1 MQRVGWRTGPVGA
14 AGSVAAIEVHGLPT
28 TGGLRLDSIRKSF
41 GATPV
46 LAGVS
51 FELQPSEILG
61 VIGPSGGGKSTLLR
75 CINLLE
81 HPDAGRLEFVGAWA
95 IEFDVESAPTATRWG
110 GSATEMLTEE
120 IENELRRTAGMVF
133 QGFNLWEER
142 TVLENLI
149 LAPQVVLGRKR
160 AEVVAEAEDL
170 CRLYGLESK
179 LDLDAWRLSG
189 GQRQR
194 VAIMRALMMKPKI
207 LLLDEITSALDPVL
221 TVEVMQVIR
230 ELRAAGLAMII
241 VTHHLEFASSL
252 CDRLLFLDQGRIIQI
267 DPPDIMRHSPA
278 TPEVKRFLQILT
290 AAR

>member
-1 MQRVGWRTGPVGA
+1 MAET
-14 AGSVAAIEVHGLPT
+14 I
-28 TGGLRLDSIRKSF
+28 GLRLDSISKSF
-41 GATPV
+41 GATLV

-51 FELQPSEILG
+51 FELQPGEILG

-81 HPDAGRLEFVGAWA
+81 HPDEGRLEVTGSWVIDFGADLFPA
-95 IEFDVESAPTATRWG
+95 VTRAGESSWG
-110 GSATEMLTEE
+110 RLTEE
-120 IENELRRTAGMVF
+120 IENQLRRTIGMVF

-149 LAPQVVLGRKR
+149 LAPRVVLEKTR
-160 AEVVAEAEDL
+160 AEAVSEAEGL
-170 CRLYGLESK
+170 CRQYGLETK
-179 LDLDAWRLSG
+179 LHLDAWRLSG

-207 LLLDEITSALDPVL
+207 LLLDEVTSALDPVL

-230 ELRAAGLAMII
+230 GLRDAGLAMIL

-252 CDRLLFLDQGRIIQI
+252 CDRLLFLDLGRIVQI
-267 DPPDIMRHSPA
+267 DPPEVMRRSPA
-278 TPEVKRFLQILT
+278 SPEVKRFLQILT
-290 AAR
+290 SAR